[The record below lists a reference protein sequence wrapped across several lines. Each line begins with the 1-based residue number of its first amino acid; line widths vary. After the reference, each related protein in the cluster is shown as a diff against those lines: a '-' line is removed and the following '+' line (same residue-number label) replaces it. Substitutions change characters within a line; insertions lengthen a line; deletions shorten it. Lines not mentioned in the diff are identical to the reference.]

1 MANDIIL
8 LRKRSE
14 QSFGET
20 LLQQGN
26 LLSLLYI
33 LRHKKMDSISIS
45 RRNICFK
52 IKNKITLQRSFDN
65 ITSIEYKG
73 VSDTLLVNADNK
85 SMKFSLKSFRISYEE
100 AKIISE
106 KLIAFNN

>member
-1 MANDIIL
+1 MAKDIIL

-33 LRHKKMDSISIS
+33 LKHKKRDSISIS
-45 RRNICFK
+45 KQSICFK

-73 VSDTLLVNADNK
+73 INETLLVNTDNK

-100 AKIISE
+100 AKMIRE